1 MPDINGIP
9 YVESGDLVSAYPT
22 VSQDLAQEVSDQLAT
37 KLAAADQK
45 IIQVISTTKTDA
57 FTESVATGAVSGD
70 VTGLTA
76 TITPTTNTN
85 KVLVIC
91 HLTGTAGGTNP
102 ILPAL
107 YRAGSLIN
115 AATGDAAGSRSRV
128 TSVGREAAGTI
139 ASTANFV
146 YLDSPASTSALTY
159 SIRLRHGGGGTNTVY
174 VNRSETDTD
183 AATTARTIS
192 TITLMEVGA

>member
-1 MPDINGIP
+1 MAELKINGDI
-9 YVESGDLVSAYPT
+9 SGSTTIKAPDSGSDEVIELSSA
-22 VSQDLAQEVSDQLAT
+22 LAS
-37 KLAAADQK
+37 KLTAADQK

-76 TITPTTNTN
+76 AITPTTNTN
-85 KVLVIC
+85 KVLVIV
-91 HLTGTAGGTNP
+91 HITGTAGGTNP

-107 YRAGSLIN
+107 YRGGSLIN

-128 TSVGREAAGTI
+128 TSVGRDSAGTI

-146 YLDSPASTSALTY
+146 FLDSPATTSSQTY
-159 SIRLRHGGGGTNTVY
+159 SIRLRHGSGATQTVY

-183 AATTARTIS
+183 SAVAGRTIS
-192 TITLMEVGA
+192 TITLMEVSA